1 MPTFFRMMEVLSC
14 SMADFL
20 PYILLVVYPFRNQTR
35 LKSFLAGLLML
46 VITPA
51 LLQYDISSGLGTSP
65 VAMPYPLMRSIVLLV
80 FAVLVIRAHIGKMLL
95 NTLSII
101 NISILISAVADRF
114 AADYTVQHLLITLLM
129 QVLLLAPYTLNL
141 VYCLAPTLNESDAPV
156 WKLLFAAPAVGTV
169 LGCILLSSGASALP
183 IVMLVAIV
191 AAAAAAALT
200 LHLTGTEMIT
210 LILKK
215 DRPAKKAAPAP
226 AAVAAPVAE
235 PVPDLAQAYLM
246 NLQKRMQDAEYS
258 YKELLLQVMT
268 MEDDLNQENLQ
279 QLRERL
285 NTMRK
290 QLAPEVA
297 STGNAAVDAVVT
309 YYTRQAMLS
318 SVKVATNLT
327 LPETATVSDED
338 LTVLMGCL
346 LECALDACRE
356 QTAGTRRI
364 ASASYQDGDLLQIG
378 IKNTYA
384 SPLDPDCELLN
395 ICRQIVARYDGKLT
409 VLDMNGVSQVVAVLH
424 V

>member
-51 LLQYDISSGLGTSP
+51 LLQYDISSALGTSP

-114 AADYTVQHLLITLLM
+114 SVDYTVQHLLITLLL
-129 QVLLLAPYTLNL
+129 QTLLLIPYTLNL
-141 VYCLAPTLNESDAPV
+141 IYCLAPTLNESEKTV
-156 WKLLFAAPAVGTV
+156 WKLLFAAPAAGTV
-169 LGCILLSSGASALP
+169 LGCILLYNGASALP
-183 IVMLVAIV
+183 IAMAVAIV
-191 AAAAAAALT
+191 AAAVAAVLALY
-200 LHLTGTEMIT
+200 LTETEMIT

-215 DRPAKKAAPAP
+215 NRPAEKVMSAP
-226 AAVAAPVAE
+226 AAAPQQS
-235 PVPDLAQAYLM
+235 LAQAYWTT
-246 NLQKRMQDAEYS
+246 LQKRMHDAEYS

-268 MEDDLNQENLQ
+268 MEDDLNQENFD

-290 QLAPEVA
+290 QLAPDIT
-297 STGNAAVDAVVT
+297 STGNSNVDPVMT
-309 YYTRQAMLS
+309 YFARQAMLS
-318 SVKVATNLT
+318 NIKFATNLI
-327 LPETATVSDED
+327 LPETATVSDEE
-338 LTVLMGCL
+338 LSVLMGCL
-346 LECALDACRE
+346 LECALDACRT

-364 ASASYQDGDLLQIG
+364 ATASYQDGDLLQIG
-378 IKNTYA
+378 IKNTYGDPVD
-384 SPLDPDCELLN
+384 SDCDLLD
-395 ICRQIVARYDGKLT
+395 ICREIVARYDGKLT
-409 VLDMNGVSQVVAVLH
+409 VLDMDGVSQIVAVLH
-424 V
+424 I